1 MMCRERNN
9 LRAPADEKPTD
20 IDQECSTT
28 PVGGRRESRIDFID
42 GAGMQDDE
50 LLPDASSCCLQVR
63 HILGRS
69 DTGRIRDDSN
79 NGSLRHEFADQLE
92 PLRPQLN
99 AQVGRA
105 SDVAARSVE
114 ASDETELDRVAG
126 A

>member
-1 MMCRERNN
+1 
-9 LRAPADEKPTD
+9 
-20 IDQECSTT
+20 
-28 PVGGRRESRIDFID
+28 
-42 GAGMQDDE
+42 MQDDE
-50 LLPDASSCCLQVR
+50 LLPDASSRCLQVR
-63 HILGRS
+63 HIPGRG

-79 NGSLRHEFADQLE
+79 NGSLRNELADQLE

-105 SDVAARSVE
+105 SDVGARSVE